1 VHACDRDGAG
11 GGTEYE
17 ALAGPLFTVIYV
29 FAGVPVGMWADKA
42 NRRNIL
48 LIALLTWSIATALMG
63 AATAYW
69 HLVLLRAL
77 QGLGEAGSLDTHID

>member
-1 VHACDRDGAG
+1 
-11 GGTEYE
+11 
-17 ALAGPLFTVIYV
+17 
-29 FAGVPVGMWADKA
+29 MWADKA

-77 QGLGEAGSLDTHID
+77 QGLGEAGLLDTHID